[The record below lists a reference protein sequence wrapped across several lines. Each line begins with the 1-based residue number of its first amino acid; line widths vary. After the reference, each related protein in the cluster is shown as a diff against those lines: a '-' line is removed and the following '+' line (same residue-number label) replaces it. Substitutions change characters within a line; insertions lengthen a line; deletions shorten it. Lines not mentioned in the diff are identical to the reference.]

1 MDDSRAP
8 SPYWYPRNPPSPAPF
23 EGWIR
28 LLPPYNPP
36 VASSY
41 TLRALTC
48 AAFVFAA
55 AACAPRA
62 AFSRPQRPTAG
73 AFDPARLADIDVLA
87 LPIVPELSDAARAN
101 VRDAFARGRTA
112 GLDPDVFSKLGDCMT
127 ENPHFL
133 VPFGDGDF
141 DLASHS
147 DLAPVV
153 ARFSKN
159 PARTGK
165 PWTQNSFGTPS
176 LAAAGGFNVAAPLDA
191 TWSNPNWCT
200 GSESPL
206 ECELRVARPSII
218 VIMFGTNDVAATSP
232 ADFDFYLRTLVHNA
246 LDAGVVPL
254 LSTFPMR
261 PEDPEKTL
269 LLNRIVV
276 AAARDYQVPIMNL
289 FRALEALPGRGGF
302 QGERRCDDGSPHP
315 VRRDC
320 RKVGDQLL

>member
-1 MDDSRAP
+1 M
-8 SPYWYPRNPPSPAPF
+8 
-23 EGWIR
+23 
-28 LLPPYNPP
+28 
-36 VASSY
+36 ASSY
-41 TLRALTC
+41 TLRTVRTLRALTC

-55 AACAPRA
+55 AACAPQA

-101 VRDAFARGRTA
+101 ITDAFARGRTA

-232 ADFDFYLRTLVHNA
+232 ADFDFYLRTLIHDA

-254 LSTFPMR
+254 LSTFPLR

-289 FRALEALPGRGGF
+289 FRALEALPGRGVDPNDTIHLSVPPDGRTDILDDAHLRFGF
-302 QGERRCDDGSPHP
+302 P
-315 VRRDC
+315 VRNLVTLQALQATVAAVDR
-320 RKVGDQLL
+320 